1 MAYSLRG
8 GVGIA
13 LIKILFIMK
22 QLVKTTR
29 VSILACLILVIAGVN
44 SFAQEPQWK
53 LTLEKGVEW
62 TKYTPNKILL
72 VGSTDWGLHG
82 VDATTGKLLWSNE
95 DLYNSAKALKG
106 PDGKKV
112 GYTPDLIRVLEDPND
127 PSISDYA
134 IIKYTDNILVKN
146 FVVINIRTGEL
157 VINPKMAGMPV
168 VKIIG
173 PEQATFNYAG
183 SDYIPELK
191 GVIITASWEDLT
203 KAGKPYMQVTKFIDL
218 ATGKIAWE
226 SDQFSSK
233 FLPVVT
239 DDNHLLFIGEKTSAK
254 INSKTGQPFWTF
266 EVAEKKNNF
275 EAFDANIRLTEGY
288 FYQKKGNQGVVSA
301 VELSSGKVLWEKPLA
316 TKDAPVLTA
325 ENFGVIV
332 ADEKNFTLME
342 AETGNTKWSAKKL
355 SGIVVDLGRDRG
367 IAVGEKDKYLTVLD
381 KNTGAEKWSQKI
393 KGIQIDQLTGA
404 GIMYLDEN
412 GSVGLIDFEGN
423 LKWGGKDMIQ
433 GPVLRVKPALDR
445 EIFYADEKV
454 YLVNLVNGEK
464 NVIVNKVEFEEKETP
479 DALEFT
485 GSNFVLSSS
494 QNMIGF
500 DESGNILFKEHW
512 ASPKISLAGRI
523 ALRTMQVA
531 MVAMASAA
539 AYQQGLTQGSA
550 FAPTSIS
557 KQYGYQREF
566 FEDMAGAFGQAA
578 NQRFKAS
585 KSRGL
590 FNFILTDVGEGV
602 GLVKV
607 DKVSGKEVGKIVLN
621 DKEPV
626 YDSDPENGMIFYKP
640 TKKEVYGY
648 LF

>member
-1 MAYSLRG
+1 MNKLN
-8 GVGIA
+8 
-13 LIKILFIMK
+13 
-22 QLVKTTR
+22 KTTQMLFLTLAML
-29 VSILACLILVIAGVN
+29 VLTGTLSI
-44 SFAQEPQWK
+44 AQEPQWK

-62 TKYTPNKILL
+62 TKHTPNKILL

-82 VDATTGKLLWSNE
+82 VDASTGKLLWSNE

-106 PDGKKV
+106 PDGKKL
-112 GYTPDLIRVLEDPND
+112 GYTADLIQVLEDPND
-127 PSISDYA
+127 SKISDFA
-134 IIKYTDNILVKN
+134 VVKYTDNVMVKN
-146 FVVINIRTGEL
+146 FVVINIRTGEV

-168 VKIIG
+168 VKVIG
-173 PEQATFNYAG
+173 PEVATFNYYG
-183 SDYIPELK
+183 SGYIPELK
-191 GVIITASWEDLT
+191 SVLITASFEDMYQ
-203 KAGKPYMQVTKFIDL
+203 AGKPYVQITKFISL
-218 ATGKIAWE
+218 ETGKIIWE
-226 SDQFSSK
+226 SDKFSSI

-239 DDNHLLFIGEKTSAK
+239 EDNNLLFIGEKTSAK
-254 INSKTGQPFWTF
+254 INAKTGEPFWTF

-301 VELSSGKVLWEKPLA
+301 VELGSGKVLWEKPLA
-316 TKDAPVLTA
+316 TKDAPLLKA

-342 AETGNTKWSAKKL
+342 ASNGNTKWTAKKL

-381 KNTGAEKWSQKI
+381 KNTGEEKWSQKI
-393 KGIQIDQLTGA
+393 KGIQIDQMTGA
-404 GIMYLDEN
+404 GIMYRDEE

-423 LKWGGKDMIQ
+423 LKWGSKDMIK
-433 GPVLRVKPALDR
+433 GPGVLRAKPSLDK

-454 YLVNLVNGEK
+454 YSVDLVTGEK
-464 NVIVNKVEFEEKETP
+464 TVIVSKVEFNEKETP

-494 QNMIGF
+494 QNMMGF
-500 DESGNILFKEHW
+500 DENGKVLFQEHW

-531 MVAMASAA
+531 MVAMAAANAYAEGASTGPMGYQSSA
-539 AYQQGLTQGSA
+539 SR
-550 FAPTSIS
+550 
-557 KQYGYQREF
+557 QYGIQREF
-566 FEDMAGAFGQAA
+566 FEDMAGAFGQMA

-585 KSRGL
+585 ISRGIY
-590 FNFILTDVGEGV
+590 NFILTDVGEGV

-607 DKVSGKEVGKIVLN
+607 DKVSGKEMGKIVLN

-640 TKKEVYGY
+640 SKKEVFGY
-648 LF
+648 TF